1 MVNKSLI
8 FKNLFILLAISVIL
22 SGCSKSAGKGYS
34 NVTGWKYNDKT
45 TTGFTVKDEV
55 KGKVPHGML
64 PVEGGTFTI
73 GEKTEAVTAARNNP
87 RRRITISSFY
97 MDQYEITNLNWR
109 EYVYWMQLVFEQAA
123 PEIVSKARPDKN
135 VWREE
140 LAYND
145 PLIQYYFDHPNFN
158 YYPIVGVSW
167 EQAMDYCQW
176 RTDRLNEDALIKAG
190 FIKSPDFKAI
200 EGMDLLDI
208 TENFVFSTQKYLYSS
223 TYYPAEGKKQ
233 NKDLYGNNK
242 KASMAEGVLYPD
254 VRLPTEAEWEFAA
267 YGIKVS
273 KKNKRQGFVQETR
286 EYPWSGMQ
294 MRNPK
299 KGKYRGMMLA
309 NYVRGRGDM
318 MGTSGALDDRGV
330 TTVPVNSYFPNDFGL
345 FNMAGNVNEWVLD
358 VYRST
363 SFEDESEY
371 NSFRG
376 NVYTMF
382 ESDGEDENGS
392 PLFVIDS
399 LGRIK
404 QVVAKDGDKRSFKD
418 GDVMSR
424 VMTDFLLAGDT
435 AGLAEMQRAD
445 LKIDPTDVLAPQI
458 DDETRVYK
466 GGSWKD
472 RVYWLSSGSRR
483 FLNQKKRTNDIG
495 FRCAMSMIG
504 ETEKPIK

>member
-1 MVNKSLI
+1 MINKSLI
-8 FKNLFILLAISVIL
+8 LKNLLVVLTLSVIF
-22 SGCSKSAGKGYS
+22 SACSNSGKGYS
-34 NVTGWKYNDKT
+34 NVTGWKYNDKK
-45 TTGFTVKDEV
+45 TTGFTVKEEV
-55 KGKVPHGML
+55 KGKVPDGMV
-64 PVEGGTFTI
+64 PIEGGTFTI
-73 GEKTEAVTAARNNP
+73 GEKTEVLTVDRNNL
-87 RRRITISSFY
+87 RRRVTVSSFY

-109 EYVYWMQLVFEQAA
+109 EYTYWMKLVFGQAA
-123 PEIVSKARPDKN
+123 PEIVAKAQPDKT

-140 LAYND
+140 LAYNE
-145 PLIQYYFDHPNFN
+145 PFIQYYFEHPNFN

-167 EQAMDYCQW
+167 EQAMNYCQW
-176 RTDRLNEDALIKAG
+176 RTDRLNEAALARAG
-190 FIKSPDFKAI
+190 FIQMPDFKAI
-200 EGMDLLDI
+200 EGQDLQEI
-208 TENFVFSTQKYLYSS
+208 SENFVFNTQKYLYSS
-223 TYYPAEGKKQ
+223 TYVPTEGKKQ
-233 NKDLYGNNK
+233 NKNLYGENVK
-242 KASMAEGVLYPD
+242 VTMGEGILYPD

-267 YGIKVS
+267 YGVHVS
-273 KKNKRQGFVQETR
+273 KKDKKAGFVQETR

-299 KGKYRGMMLA
+299 KGKYRGMMMA

-330 TTVPVNSYFPNDFGL
+330 ITVQVDSYFPNDFGL
-345 FNMAGNVNEWVLD
+345 YNMAGNVSEWVLD

-371 NSFRG
+371 NAFRG
-376 NVYTMF
+376 NVYTMPAS
-382 ESDGEDENGS
+382 EGEDENGN
-392 PLFVIDS
+392 PIFIIDS
-399 LGRIK
+399 LGRVQQATVK
-404 QVVAKDGDKRSFKD
+404 NGDKRNFRD

-424 VMTDFLLAGDT
+424 VMTDFLLEGDT
-435 AGLAEMQRAD
+435 TGLAALQRTG
-445 LKIDPTDVLAPQI
+445 LKIDPTDVLVPKV

-483 FLNQKKRTNDIG
+483 FLNQKQRTSDIG